1 MYTYCY
7 IILFNYN
14 SIRRLNQSLRASLNF
29 SDTVFNASSSS
40 LPSAIKVISS
50 PHLTPD
56 ASIDITLFALAVL
69 PSAYSNDKFG
79 NLFESE
85 CEEDEILLSSA
96 SIDDVQIIT
105 KITEH
110 NIRIGE

>member
-1 MYTYCY
+1 MEYFEYRFGY
-7 IILFNYN
+7 KY
-14 SIRRLNQSLRASLNF
+14 NF
-29 SDTVFNASSSS
+29 SR
-40 LPSAIKVISS
+40 
-50 PHLTPD
+50 
-56 ASIDITLFALAVL
+56 
-69 PSAYSNDKFG
+69 NDKFG
-79 NLFESE
+79 NLFEIE